1 MKVFI
6 YKLVISLFAI
16 YLLFEFSIGSR
27 IDYFKDMID
36 SLKDNNQRVLMKEKL
51 KDELKKAIEKESY
64 FTDDEKYLIS
74 SFIIKLRDELSIDK
88 KN

>member
-51 KDELKKAIEKESY
+51 KGELKKAIEKESY

>member
-16 YLLFEFSIGSR
+16 YFLFEFSIGSR

-51 KDELKKAIEKESY
+51 KGELKKAIEKESY